1 MTRYLKSLVLITT
14 SMALISSTSLEVG
27 SSAANP
33 GAGPLELLR
42 ITPHG
47 KDVPPGR
54 QIVFQFNRP
63 VVPVG
68 RMQRDASEIP
78 VSITPD
84 PGCQWRWLN
93 TSALVCQLGEK
104 EALKPATH
112 YDVVME
118 PGIFA
123 EDGATLAQ
131 SIKHSFVTERP
142 KVRHA
147 WFKTWKSP
155 GTPLIRMTF
164 NQPVSQLS
172 VEQHVFMMVSENQ
185 EMMIFSYRYFIS
197 SLGIASSQYVF
208 RCF

>member
-1 MTRYLKSLVLITT
+1 MTRYLKDVVLMFIGI
-14 SMALISSTSLEVG
+14 ALISPTTSAVV

-33 GAGPLELLR
+33 GAKPLELLR

-68 RMQRDASEIP
+68 RMQRDAAEIP

-84 PGCQWRWLN
+84 LDCQWRWLN

-104 EALKPATH
+104 EALNPATR
-112 YDVVME
+112 YDVEME
-118 PGIFA
+118 PGIST
-123 EDGATLAQ
+123 EDGAALAQ
-131 SIKHSFVTERP
+131 SIKHSFITERP

-147 WFKTWKSP
+147 WFKTWESP
-155 GTPLIRMTF
+155 GTPVIRMTF

-172 VEQHVFMMVSENQ
+172 VEERVFMIVSENQ
-185 EMMIFSYRYFIS
+185 ENR
-197 SLGIASSQYVF
+197 IALNVEKALSGHGF
-208 RCF
+208 FGAI